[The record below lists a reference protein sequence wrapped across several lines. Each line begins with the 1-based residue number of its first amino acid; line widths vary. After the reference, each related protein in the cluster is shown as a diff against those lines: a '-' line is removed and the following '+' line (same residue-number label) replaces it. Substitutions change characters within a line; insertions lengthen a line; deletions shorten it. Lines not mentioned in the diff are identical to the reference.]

1 MIKNVIFD
9 FGNVMARFIPE
20 YMTGKY
26 VKDKEDIRLLSG
38 VIFDRLYWDKLDAGT
53 IEDFEVVEA
62 CKERVPERLHGAVE
76 EIYYSW
82 IHNLPP
88 IEGMSE
94 LVHRLKEEFG
104 VRVFL
109 LSNISHYFAKND
121 GEIPYLKE
129 FDGRVYSAEVGFVK
143 PERGIY
149 EFICKEYSINPSEA
163 IFIDDSEKNINGA
176 LDFGIAGYLFDGNA
190 EKLRSYLF
198 ERLNSQAE

>member
-1 MIKNVIFD
+1 MIKNIIFD

-26 VKDKEDIRLLSG
+26 VTQRDDINLLSG
-38 VIFDRLYWDKLDAGT
+38 VIFDRLYWDRLDAGT
-53 IEDFEVVEA
+53 IEDFEVVAA
-62 CKERVPERLHGAVE
+62 CKERVPERLHGAVR
-76 EIYYSW
+76 EIYYNW
-82 IHNLPP
+82 IYNLPP
-88 IEGMSE
+88 ILGMSE
-94 LVHRLKEEFG
+94 LVRELKEKFG

-109 LSNISHYFAKND
+109 LSNISRYFAKND
-121 GEIPYLKE
+121 AAIPYLKE

-149 EFICKEYSINPSEA
+149 EHICKKYSIKPGEA
-163 IFIDDSEKNINGA
+163 IFIDDSEKNIKGA

-198 ERLNSQAE
+198 ERLNSRAE